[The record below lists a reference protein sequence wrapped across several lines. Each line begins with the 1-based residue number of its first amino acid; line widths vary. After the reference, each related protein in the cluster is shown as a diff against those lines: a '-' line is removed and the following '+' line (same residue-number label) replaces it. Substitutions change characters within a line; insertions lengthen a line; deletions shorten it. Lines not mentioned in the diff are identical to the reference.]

1 MDLTGARW
9 RKSSR
14 SGTNGGNC
22 VEVAA
27 NLPGIV
33 AIRDSKNPEGRA
45 LVLAPGDWQSFINDI
60 KAGRHDTVMTGQRPE
75 DLSDG

>member
-1 MDLTGARW
+1 MDLTGAQW

-22 VEVAA
+22 VEVAT

-33 AIRDSKNPEGRA
+33 AIRDSKNPQGPP
-45 LVLAPGDWQSFINDI
+45 LVFAPADWQEFIDVI
-60 KAGRHDTVMTGQRPE
+60 KAERL
-75 DLSDG
+75 DL